1 MLGWIICREGHRPA
15 LEERRV
21 GGVDFLV
28 LQTPRPDSRRQR
40 HRLHRLLREMARRGV
55 RRAVVQ
61 GGDVPELAQWGIL
74 PVDSVPLRRALL
86 PQLLQWAD
94 GAWQLGLP
102 QGAVVLRA
110 DASDAAAWQA
120 ALTLSRMARYIHLDT
135 GPGQDALAARLRRTV
150 GLGSGGGEPVLEV
163 CLGQKSGGVRPALH
177 LGRQSAARQRL
188 ELWTPQLQGEES
200 LLCALFQAEKLQIE
214 DIQIRFVEFRA

>member
-1 MLGWIICREGHRPA
+1 VHMQVLA
-15 LEERRV
+15 LTRKLQVNLLLFFAAR
-21 GGVDFLV
+21 V
-28 LQTPRPDSRRQR
+28 LQGLLSAALTAGVLAMLPEGTAVPASAQ
-40 HRLHRLLREMARRGV
+40 LHDHATSG
-55 RRAVVQ
+55 
-61 GGDVPELAQWGIL
+61 
-74 PVDSVPLRRALL
+74 S
-86 PQLLQWAD
+86 
-94 GAWQLGLP
+94 P

-120 ALTLSRMARYIHLDT
+120 ALTLSRMARYVHLDT

-163 CLGQKSGGVRPALH
+163 CLGHKSGGVRPALY